1 MKKIVYKLEL
11 DKLFLECGYCSHQQI
26 FPDKKDKL
34 HCNRCDED
42 YEFKDWFDP
51 IELDLAM
58 HQDHYNF
65 AIERYEAGIQLRRLD
80 NMFKIKD

>member
-1 MKKIVYKLEL
+1 MKKIVYKLEI

-51 IELDLAM
+51 IKLDLAM

-65 AIERYEAGIQLRRLD
+65 AMERYEAGIELKEFDRI
-80 NMFKIKD
+80 FKIKD